1 MKHNLMNKQ
10 MNYFCQEDIG
20 IALHNGR
27 ISSELSACTRYV
39 QKLRKIN
46 HMI

>member
-20 IALHNGR
+20 IALHNG
-27 ISSELSACTRYV
+27 IMVE
-39 QKLRKIN
+39 
-46 HMI
+46 